1 MECFLLLLRKRLL
14 MSNLIELLNKINID
28 IKDSS
33 KIKSPQNFI
42 LKLLDELEPQK
53 AVDLLKN
60 LKLSDKEIK
69 DIIAKLSPEK
79 QQLYLNI
86 LKTKTITDTELP
98 PIENHPIKKPINI
111 NNTQKNSDKKIINLI
126 ELLNKT
132 KKETKTNLNQEK
144 TKTPENDS
152 SNQEKKISEILNLL
166 INNKLPPKISN
177 EIKKEIKKIKKDLT
191 PLIKKEIEAT
201 LKQNKNLLTQKVI
214 SKIKKA
220 DNFEELITI
229 ANKNGLNIKKIISKI
244 IKKETSPKLQNTEKL
259 PKPKIILNN
268 KHFKT
273 KKSHQMLLKQHQTQT
288 NKPKN
293 EQKDI
298 LQTLLIAKTPEKK
311 IDSSKKEIPDNLDN
325 IIKPEINHNFEIKHK
340 IIQAKESMKHFSNN
354 LKEAIEN
361 YKPPI
366 SKLSIEL
373 HPKEL
378 GKVEVTI
385 IHRGDNLQININ
397 SNNQAINFFHTHQSE
412 LKNTLVNMGY
422 SGIDM
427 SFNSNQNKE
436 NQEKKAFKNYSANK
450 KDKNYDE
457 LIIEIPYTYA

>member
-1 MECFLLLLRKRLL
+1 

-69 DIIAKLSPEK
+69 DIIAKLSPKK

-86 LKTKTITDTELP
+86 LKTETIKELP
-98 PIENHPIKKPINI
+98 TIENNPIKKPINI
-111 NNTQKNSDKKIINLI
+111 NNTKKNSDKKIINNLT

-132 KKETKTNLNQEK
+132 KKETKTNLNQDK
-144 TKTPENDS
+144 TETAKSNNS
-152 SNQEKKISEILNLL
+152 NNQEKDISEILNLL
-166 INNKLPPKISN
+166 INNKLSPKISN
-177 EIKKEIKKIKKDLT
+177 EIKKEIKKIKKDLN

-214 SKIKKA
+214 SKIKKT

-229 ANKNGLNIKKIISKI
+229 ANKNGLNIKKIITKI
-244 IKKETSPKLQNTEKL
+244 IKKTSLKLQNTEKL

-268 KHFKT
+268 KHFKL
-273 KKSHQMLLKQHQTQT
+273 KKSHQMLLKQHQTQI
-288 NKPKN
+288 NKKN

-298 LQTLLIAKTPEKK
+298 LQTLLITKTPEKK
-311 IDSSKKEIPDNLDN
+311 IDSSKKNPDNLEN

-340 IIQAKESMKHFSNN
+340 IIQAKESIKHFSNN

-397 SNNQAINFFHTHQSE
+397 SNNHAINFFHTHQNE
-412 LKNTLVNMGY
+412 LKNTLVNIGY
-422 SGIDM
+422 NGIDM
-427 SFNSNQNKE
+427 NFNLNQNQNKE
-436 NQEKKAFKNYSANK
+436 QKKAFKQYSSNQ
-450 KDKNYDE
+450 KNEEYDE